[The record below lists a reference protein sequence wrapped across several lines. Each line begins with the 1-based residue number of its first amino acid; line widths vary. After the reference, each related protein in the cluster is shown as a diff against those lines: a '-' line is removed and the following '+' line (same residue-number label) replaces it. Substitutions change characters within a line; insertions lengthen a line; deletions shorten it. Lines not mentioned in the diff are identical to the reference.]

1 MHPVLF
7 TIPGIDLP
15 IYSYGVMLGLSLVV
29 GWYLVMYLGRKD
41 GLPKDKLASCYV
53 WCAISAMI
61 GSRLLYI
68 VTNLDEFADGSLFD
82 LVNVRKGGLVAYGGF
97 LGGFIGSW
105 IYLRRVKL
113 RLTPWADIVVPT
125 LASGLGITRIGC
137 FLYGCDYG
145 KPIGEDAPGWLESI
159 ALKFPNWNIRFADLQ
174 DRLSESGACGMT
186 ELSGSPAFHHHVSMG
201 LVESSE
207 AWSALVYPT
216 QIMEVVNGWILFA
229 ILMIARRYTKFRG
242 QIFLIFTMYYGITR
256 SLMEM
261 VRGDTQRGGIGE
273 FSTSQII
280 GAATFL
286 AAAAAFIFMWQ
297 RAKRDPEAA
306 MDLGA
311 GAYEEPES
319 EQSDKKRKKKKRKKR
334 KK

>member
-29 GWYLVMYLGRKD
+29 GWYLVMYLGKQD
-41 GLPKDKLASCYV
+41 GLPRDKLASCYV

-61 GSRLLYI
+61 GSRVLYI

-105 IYLRRVKL
+105 IYLRRMKI
-113 RLTPWADIVVPT
+113 RLMPWADIVVPT

-145 KPIGEDAPGWLESI
+145 KPIGDSAAGWVKAI
-159 ALKFPNWNIRFADLQ
+159 ALKFPNWDIRFTELK
-174 DRLSESGACGMT
+174 DRLAEGGACGMT
-186 ELSGSPAFHHHVSMG
+186 DLSGSPAFHHHVSLG
-201 LVESSE
+201 LVSETE

-216 QIMEVVNGWILFA
+216 QLLEVANGWIAFA
-229 ILMIARRYTKFRG
+229 ILMIARKYTRFRG
-242 QIFLIFTMYYGITR
+242 QVFLIFTMYYGITR
-256 SLMEM
+256 SLMEII
-261 VRGDTQRGGIGE
+261 RGDTQRGGLGI
-273 FSTSQII
+273 FSTSQIVGI
-280 GAATFL
+280 VTFV
-286 AAAAAFIFMWQ
+286 AAAAALVVFWQ
-297 RAKRDPEAA
+297 RSKRNPEAA
-306 MDLGA
+306 MDLGS
-311 GAYEEPES
+311 GAYEEPARPEGA
-319 EQSDKKRKKKKRKKR
+319 DRKRKKRKKKKRK
-334 KK
+334 

>member
-41 GLPKDKLASCYV
+41 GLPKDKLSSAYV

-61 GSRLLYI
+61 GSRVLYI
-68 VTNLDEFADGSLFD
+68 VTNLDEFADGNLLD
-82 LVNVRKGGLVAYGGF
+82 LINVRKGGLVAYGGF

-113 RLTPWADIVVPT
+113 RLMPWADIVVPT

-145 KPIGEDAPGWLESI
+145 KPIGEDAPGWIQAI
-159 ALKFPNWNIRFADLQ
+159 ALRFPNWNVKFADLQ

-186 ELSGSPAFHHHVSMG
+186 ELSGSPAFHHHVSLG
-201 LVESSE
+201 LVKASD
-207 AWSALVYPT
+207 AWSAMVYPT
-216 QIMEVVNGWILFA
+216 QLMEVANGWIAFA
-229 ILMIARRYTKFRG
+229 ILMIARRYTRFRG

-256 SLMEM
+256 TLMEI
-261 VRGDTQRGGIGE
+261 VRGDTQRGGLGE

-280 GAATFL
+280 GVATFV
-286 AAAAAFIFMWQ
+286 AAAAAFAFMWK
-297 RAKRDPEAA
+297 RAQKDPAAA

-311 GAYEEPES
+311 GAYEEPEP
-319 EQSDKKRKKKKRKKR
+319 EAGDKTRKKKRKKR

>member
-1 MHPVLF
+1 MLF

-29 GWYLVMYLGRKD
+29 GWYLVMYLGKQD

-82 LVNVRKGGLVAYGGF
+82 LINVRKGGLVAYGGF

-145 KPIGEDAPGWLESI
+145 KPIGEDAPGWLQAI
-159 ALKFPNWNIRFADLQ
+159 ALKFPNWNVKFADLQ

-186 ELSGSPAFHHHVSMG
+186 ELSGSPAFHHHVSME
-201 LVESSE
+201 LVHTSD
-207 AWSALVYPT
+207 AWSAAVWPT
-216 QIMEVVNGWILFA
+216 QLMEVANGWICFV
-229 ILMIARRYTKFRG
+229 ILMIARRYTRFRG
-242 QIFLIFTMYYGITR
+242 QIFLLFTMYYGITR

-273 FSTSQII
+273 ISTSQII
-280 GAATFL
+280 GIATFL
-286 AAAAAFIFMWQ
+286 AAAVAFVIMWQ

-306 MDLGA
+306 LELGP
-311 GAYEEPES
+311 GAYEEPAS